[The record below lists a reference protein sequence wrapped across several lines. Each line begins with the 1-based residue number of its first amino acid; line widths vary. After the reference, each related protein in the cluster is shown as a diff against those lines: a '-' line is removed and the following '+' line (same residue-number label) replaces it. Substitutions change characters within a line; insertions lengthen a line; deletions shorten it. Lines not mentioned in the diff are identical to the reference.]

1 MKCITITAISSE
13 TKPEVTE
20 LETKP
25 EVTELGDILPIF
37 ALLGAAAVA
46 YYIRRR

>member
-1 MKCITITAISSE
+1 MKCITITAISS
-13 TKPEVTE
+13 
-20 LETKP
+20 ETKP